1 MDEARDTDQP
11 EAFNKTNE
19 NSLDI
24 MFRHSRHPRTTILA
38 TLGIIKRA
46 QKLLASIPAVRQ
58 ANGRPDNIIRLTIFL
73 AEARAQ
79 GYEPDSTSIAELLGI
94 SRSTLARRIQS
105 MNAGKERCPALVRQG
120 HRLAMEVKPLGR
132 ELMEFID
139 YWADQTS
146 AQG

>member
-1 MDEARDTDQP
+1 MDEAREVNRSDGQHKYAND
-11 EAFNKTNE
+11 
-19 NSLDI
+19 SLGI
-24 MFRHSRHPRTTILA
+24 MFKNSRHTKKTILA
-38 TLGIIKRA
+38 TLERIKKG